1 MGTVTMAE
9 GGQGWLALEAAGDAP
24 DGTLLQ
30 SGEVTYKGKE
40 HYLHLLQTGLRLV
53 APQGRDKAGTTQ
65 ASECVHLT
73 ISSLSL
79 LLALVHYTTNLI
91 KLKVKALA
99 SSYNKMCVQSLWM
112 SA

>member
-1 MGTVTMAE
+1 MAE
-9 GGQGWLALEAAGDAP
+9 GGQGRVGLEAAGDAP

-65 ASECVHLT
+65 AGECVHLAL
-73 ISSLSL
+73 SSPLP
-79 LLALVHYTTNLI
+79 LLALLHYTINLI
-91 KLKVKALA
+91 KLN
-99 SSYNKMCVQSLWM
+99 SFIPENRYSG
-112 SA
+112 

>member
-1 MGTVTMAE
+1 MGTVVMAE
-9 GGQGWLALEAAGDAP
+9 GGQGWVALEAAGDAP

-73 ISSLSL
+73 ICSPLL
-79 LLALVHYTTNLI
+79 LLALVY
-91 KLKVKALA
+91 
-99 SSYNKMCVQSLWM
+99 
-112 SA
+112 